1 VLHLKLPA
9 SGPWH
14 SKFRTLVYCGDDVGN
29 RTPARMGKGMAKTFD
44 VAEIIGA
51 QRFGGFQLRIVLLCG
66 LVQFLDGFDTQAL
79 AYAAPAL
86 REAWHLTPQALGPVF
101 GFGAFG
107 TGIGSVLLSPL
118 ADIFGRKKIMVAAV
132 TLFGL
137 LTLVTV
143 TLTSIDQL
151 LILRPLT
158 GFGLGAALPLTF
170 VVANEFAPAR
180 IRARMVAIMAT
191 GFAVG
196 AGSGGLLQAE
206 MLPLFGW
213 QGIFYI
219 GGLFPLVLGL
229 ALLLFLPE
237 SIRFLATRRGHS
249 QQIAHT
255 LQKMDPRLDFPP
267 DAEFILP
274 MEPKRPGFRPAQL
287 FAEGRMAMTML
298 LWFTYL
304 VILASL
310 NTLNNWLPVALTMA
324 GLDGQQAVR
333 TTTLFQFGGIAGV
346 LLCGYFA
353 DRTGYPRVLVVAFCG
368 LALFV
373 AATGMVGASA
383 ALLALT
389 VAGTGFCLVGV
400 NNTLNAFATT
410 LYPTEI
416 RSTAVGWGGSFGRFV
431 GGFGPIIGGVL
442 LHELP
447 LKTVFIIFAIPAV
460 CGAFSV
466 AAMSWTR
473 PARKPATANA
483 RA

>member
-1 VLHLKLPA
+1 
-9 SGPWH
+9 
-14 SKFRTLVYCGDDVGN
+14 
-29 RTPARMGKGMAKTFD
+29 MAKTVD
-44 VAEIIGA
+44 LAEIIGA
-51 QRFGGFQLRIVLLCG
+51 QRFGAFQLRIVLLCG

-107 TGIGSVLLSPL
+107 TGIGSVVLSPL
-118 ADIFGRKKIMVAAV
+118 ADIFGRKRIMITAV

-143 TLTSIDQL
+143 ALTSIDQL

-180 IRARMVAIMAT
+180 IRARMVAFMAC

-196 AGSGGLLQAE
+196 AASGGLLQAE
-206 MLPLFGW
+206 MLPYFGW
-213 QGIFYI
+213 QGIFYV
-219 GGLFPLVLGL
+219 GGIFPLVLAA

-237 SIRFLATRRGHS
+237 SIRFLATRRGRS
-249 QQIAHT
+249 AEIART
-255 LQKMDPRLDFPP
+255 LKRMNPQL
-267 DAEFILP
+267 EFARDTEFVLP
-274 MEPKRPGFRPAQL
+274 TEPKKDGFRPAQL
-287 FAEGRMAMTML
+287 FTGGRMTMTVL

-304 VILASL
+304 VTLASL
-310 NTLNNWLPVALTMA
+310 NTLNNWLPDALNIA
-324 GLDGQQAVR
+324 GLDGRQAVR
-333 TTTLFQFGGIAGV
+333 ITTLFQFGGIAGV
-346 LLCGYFA
+346 LSLGILA
-353 DRTGYPRVLVVAFCG
+353 DRFGYPKVLILGFIG

-373 AATGMVGASA
+373 AATGSVGASA
-383 ALLALT
+383 ALLSLA
-389 VAGTGFCLVGV
+389 VAGTGFCLVGA

-416 RSTAVGWGGSFGRFV
+416 RSTAVGWASSFGRFV
-431 GGFGPIIGGVL
+431 SGFGPIIGGQL
-442 LHELP
+442 IAALP
-447 LKTVFIIFAIPAV
+447 LQTVFFIFAIPAV

-466 AAMSWTR
+466 AAMSRTR
-473 PARKPATANA
+473 ESKNRVAATRADA